1 MSAEAEAT
9 LVELRVRWTQG
20 HERPLGRYDE
30 IGQNEIVQGDIE
42 TLERL
47 VSEIS
52 PNVNPSSKG
61 KLEAYMSRILLE
73 ADKASK
79 AAAEFSKDVEDVRRG
94 NLSSKYGP
102 TIVDTARFI
111 QRAQQAALKKL
122 VVETIDFVL
131 AEIRQQGKGDA
142 RANQDTSID
151 LEMELRKQKPLT
163 DAEATLEELL
173 IRWTQGRYFPPGEYD
188 AKGQNETV
196 QGDIETL
203 ERLVSEISPNVNPSS
218 KGKLKG
224 YISAIRLQDDTTS
237 KAVAKLNA
245 DIQEIRQ
252 GKGPLHSEDVSYY
265 TTITSSDGLT
275 ERVEEMKLRKLVFKT
290 ISFLLALVRQQGEEK
305 ARPNQDTSSKED
317 NKERFD
323 RRLEEG
329 MRAKEKASH

>member
-1 MSAEAEAT
+1 
-9 LVELRVRWTQG
+9 
-20 HERPLGRYDE
+20 
-30 IGQNEIVQGDIE
+30 
-42 TLERL
+42 
-47 VSEIS
+47 
-52 PNVNPSSKG
+52 
-61 KLEAYMSRILLE
+61 
-73 ADKASK
+73 
-79 AAAEFSKDVEDVRRG
+79 
-94 NLSSKYGP
+94 
-102 TIVDTARFI
+102 VDTARFI